1 MPPRL
6 RYRAGRVLGMSGKLL
21 VAAGKAV
28 ADAKELPF
36 GVRELMD
43 AAEEILVIT
52 PTLPQRFEW
61 LASATDPGPRAG

>member
-1 MPPRL
+1 
-6 RYRAGRVLGMSGKLL
+6 MSGKLL

-52 PTLPQRFEW
+52 PTLPQRFESVTTR
-61 LASATDPGPRAG
+61 LRQ